1 MRVEHFPRHVQLEK
15 HGVVTIGVFDGIHL
29 GHKSI
34 LDRVLDRSS
43 VVSGFSTLVTFNPHP
58 REIVSGDIV
67 PLLTTLNERIE
78 LIRKTGLDRVV
89 VIPFDDEFAR
99 LSPEQFVKDVL
110 CERIGMRELVIG
122 YDHGFGKGRRGDIAL
137 LRTLAEDLGFSV
149 IELSARK
156 TDHTPISSSAIRQ
169 MLHVDGDVEGAA
181 LLLGRPYS
189 VSGEVVKGDGRGRV
203 IGYPT
208 ANISLGNR
216 RKLVPQRGVYAV
228 RVIIEDSAPPFDA
241 MMNIGFRPTFDG
253 AGMRLEVHVFDM
265 DRTLYGQSL
274 QVEFV
279 ERIRDEVKFDGM
291 ESLTEQLK
299 EDELRCRR
307 ALTIVS

>member
-1 MRVEHFPRHVQLEK
+1 MRVEHFPRNVQLEK

-29 GHKSI
+29 GHRSI

-43 VVSGFSTLVTFNPHP
+43 AVSGFSTLVTFNPHP

-78 LIRKTGLDRVV
+78 LIRQTGLDRVV

-122 YDHGFGKGRRGDIAL
+122 YDHGFGKGRKGDIAL

-149 IELSARK
+149 IELSARM

-169 MLHVDGDVEGAA
+169 MLHMDGDVEGAA

-189 VSGEVVKGDGRGRV
+189 VSGEVVKGDGRGRL
-203 IGYPT
+203 IGFPT

-228 RVIIEDSAPPFDA
+228 RVIIEDSATPFDA

-279 ERIRDEVKFDGM
+279 ERIRDERKFDGM
-291 ESLTEQLK
+291 ESLKEQLK

-307 ALTIVS
+307 ALTSVS